1 MSFQV
6 DGSVALNQQQ
16 NQLQAMETFFVEV
29 IDYNA
34 GDGTKNDVTVKDI
47 SGAVASPIQ
56 LKSIQAPADLAAIAT
71 QGATIVFDRQVF
83 VDGAKKRVAGFRA
96 ATA

>member
-6 DGSVALNQQQ
+6 DGNAALDQQQ

-34 GDGTKNDVTVKDI
+34 GDAMKNDVAVKNI
-47 SGAVASPIQ
+47 SAAVTSPIQ
-56 LKSIQAPADLAAIAT
+56 LKAIGVPADLAAIAAK
-71 QGATIVFDRQVF
+71 GATIVFDRQVF
-83 VDGAKKRVAGFRA
+83 VSGAKRRVVGFRA
-96 ATA
+96 